1 MYAIASADL
10 NKYNIE
16 MMKALKNPRSF
27 NNHFH
32 SDELMTC
39 SSLNLRLLSSEGSLS
54 CHTTDDTVSS
64 EELCYVES
72 PLATSQGFWGPPQG
86 NGYIVHI

>member
-16 MMKALKNPRSF
+16 MMKALKNSRSF

-32 SDELMTC
+32 RD
-39 SSLNLRLLSSEGSLS
+39 
-54 CHTTDDTVSS
+54 
-64 EELCYVES
+64 
-72 PLATSQGFWGPPQG
+72 
-86 NGYIVHI
+86 